1 MSSRSQLFVG
11 RLPIDIRERDV
22 EQVFEKYGRLLR
34 CDVKYGMFGSTRK
47 KSSGVGTGMA
57 YAFVDYD
64 DKRDAEIIQL
74 QTASTSQAM
83 PIPCAT
89 TLFPLY
95 RDAIKYEN
103 GREIKG
109 QSIVVEWARGPSYRS
124 RDSSSYPRNSN
135 FRRDGYGRSSRQNS
149 EECYRCRRTGHW
161 ARDCPDQDRDRYY
174 PRSSRNRSRS
184 RSRSRSYRNKRSVS
198 ASRSRSRD
206 RGRRSFSG
214 YRQKSR
220 SVSRD
225 KRMKYRSPSVSASPS
240 KSRSRSRSRSVEKS
254 RRKSEKSKKKVRTP
268 SKSRS
273 RSPSKSASR
282 SPNFARK
289 DSRSPQKSPE
299 NYKFEDKRAS
309 PESDKNRS
317 RSRSPRKS
325 RSRSLS
331 KEKTRAY
338 DNESD
343 HSVSRSK
350 SR

>member
-34 CDVKYGMFGSTRK
+34 CDVKYGMFGSTGRRG
-47 KSSGVGTGMA
+47 SGRTGMA

-64 DKRDAEIIQL
+64 DKRDAE
-74 QTASTSQAM
+74 
-83 PIPCAT
+83 
-89 TLFPLY
+89 
-95 RDAIKYEN
+95 DAIKYEN

-135 FRRDGYGRSSRQNS
+135 FRRDSYGRSSRQNS

-161 ARDCPDQDRDRYY
+161 ARDCPDQERGRYY

-206 RGRRSFSG
+206 RRRRSLSG

-220 SVSRD
+220 SASRD

-240 KSRSRSRSRSVEKS
+240 KSRSRSRSRSVDKS

-268 SKSRS
+268 SKSLSRS
-273 RSPSKSASR
+273 RSPSKSVSR
-282 SPNFARK
+282 SPSFARK
-289 DSRSPQKSPE
+289 DSRSPHKSPE
-299 NYKFEDKRAS
+299 NYNFEDKRTS

-325 RSRSLS
+325 SSRSLS